1 MFTAVWRNGVRPG
14 ASPETPGRG
23 TARFCGVQEHRN
35 DWVPMP
41 LHVVEKVIGG
51 LMVLDLR
58 GRITLG
64 PDTEIVRNKVKNVI
78 ETGHKRVILDLGGV
92 SYIDS
97 AGLSTL
103 ITCYISARKAGGEVK
118 LLNLTKF
125 VRDLLQI
132 TRLSTVFDTY
142 DNLEAAQRSF
152 DR

>member
-1 MFTAVWRNGVRPG
+1 
-14 ASPETPGRG
+14 
-23 TARFCGVQEHRN
+23 
-35 DWVPMP
+35 MP
-41 LHVVEKVIGG
+41 LHVVEKVIDGFM
-51 LMVLDLR
+51 LLDLR

-64 PDTEIVRNKVKNVI
+64 PDTEIVRNRVKNVI
-78 ETGHKRVILDLGGV
+78 EAGHKRVILDLGGV

-103 ITCYISARKAGGEVK
+103 IACYISARKSGGEVK

-132 TRLSTVFDTY
+132 TRLSTVFETF

-152 DR
+152 DRPSSERDR

>member
-1 MFTAVWRNGVRPG
+1 
-14 ASPETPGRG
+14 
-23 TARFCGVQEHRN
+23 
-35 DWVPMP
+35 MP

-64 PDTEIVRNKVKNVI
+64 PETEIIRNKVKNVI

-132 TRLSTVFDTY
+132 TRLSTVFETY

>member
-1 MFTAVWRNGVRPG
+1 ML
-14 ASPETPGRG
+14 
-23 TARFCGVQEHRN
+23 
-35 DWVPMP
+35 

-64 PDTEIVRNKVKNVI
+64 PETEIIRNKVKNVI

-132 TRLSTVFDTY
+132 TRLSTVFETY

>member
-1 MFTAVWRNGVRPG
+1 
-14 ASPETPGRG
+14 
-23 TARFCGVQEHRN
+23 
-35 DWVPMP
+35 MP

-51 LMVLDLR
+51 FMVLDLR

-64 PDTEIVRNKVKNVI
+64 PDTEAVRNKVKEVI
-78 ETGHKRVILDLGGV
+78 EAGHQRVILDLGGV

-103 ITCYISARKAGGEVK
+103 VACYISARKAGGEVK

-132 TRLSTVFDTY
+132 TRLSTVFETY
-142 DNLEAAQRSF
+142 DNLEAAQRSWGPSVER